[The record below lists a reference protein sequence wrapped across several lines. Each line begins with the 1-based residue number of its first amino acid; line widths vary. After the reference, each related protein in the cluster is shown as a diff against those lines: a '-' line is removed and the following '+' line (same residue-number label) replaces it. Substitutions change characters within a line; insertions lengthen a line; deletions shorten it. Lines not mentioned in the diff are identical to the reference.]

1 MPNSAPI
8 FYTLGHG
15 TLQSDAFTTTL
26 RAAGV
31 TCAVDVR
38 RFAGS
43 RRHPQFGVPEMPAWL
58 GAANIAYRALPDLGG
73 RREPAD
79 DSPNGGLRNRGFRGY
94 ADWMATPA
102 FRTAFYRLIAIAEE
116 RPTAIFCAETLW
128 WQCHRRFIADAAVV
142 LRGYTVVHL
151 TNATR
156 ATHVPT
162 PELRVEGETL
172 TDPGTTPG

>member
-1 MPNSAPI
+1 MPI

-31 TCAVDVR
+31 TAAVDVR

-43 RRHPQFGVPEMPAWL
+43 RRNPQFGLPEMPAWL

-73 RREPAD
+73 RREPLP
-79 DSPNGGLRNRGFRGY
+79 DSPNTGLRNAGFRGY
-94 ADWMATPA
+94 ADWMTTPA
-102 FRTAFYRLIAIAEE
+102 FRAAFDRLLAIADEQ
-116 RPTAIFCAETLW
+116 TAAIFCAETLW
-128 WQCHRRFIADAAVV
+128 WHCHRRLIADAAVL

-156 ATHVPT
+156 STHVPT
-162 PELRVEGETL
+162 PGVAIEGDTL
-172 TDPGTTPG
+172 VYR